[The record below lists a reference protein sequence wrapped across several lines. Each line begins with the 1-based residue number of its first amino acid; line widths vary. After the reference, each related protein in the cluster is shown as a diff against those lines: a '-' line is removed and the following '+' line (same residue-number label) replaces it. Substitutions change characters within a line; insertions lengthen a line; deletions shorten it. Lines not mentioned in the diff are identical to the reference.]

1 MKNLLL
7 HILILV
13 SYCNFS
19 QTSKPSIGI
28 GVFDYEKTEFEKAII
43 HFNDGTSIE
52 GIGRLKTSFIS
63 QEEVIIF
70 KIEKKDKDET
80 WTDKDA
86 KGITI
91 INDEGIIDYEYL
103 KVNKNSFVKL
113 YEVVTEGTIKLYKKR
128 KTYNTSGITTT
139 STTFT
144 NVPIGNSGKTASIPS
159 TTNYSSNSS
168 EYERLIYYIKR
179 ENEPY
184 PTKVG
189 DNYIKS
195 FAEYMKDCE
204 VMVEKIK
211 NHEYNFSQLGDLV
224 DDYNANC
231 GE

>member
-1 MKNLLL
+1 MKKNILLL
-7 HILILV
+7 LIFITY
-13 SYCNFS
+13 SNYS
-19 QTSKPSIGI
+19 QTIIPSIVI

-103 KVNKNSFVKL
+103 KVTKNSFVNL

-128 KTYNTSGITTT
+128 K
-139 STTFT
+139 
-144 NVPIGNSGKTASIPS
+144 
-159 TTNYSSNSS
+159 
-168 EYERLIYYIKR
+168 
-179 ENEPY
+179 
-184 PTKVG
+184 
-189 DNYIKS
+189 
-195 FAEYMKDCE
+195 
-204 VMVEKIK
+204 
-211 NHEYNFSQLGDLV
+211 LV
-224 DDYNANC
+224 LLDI
-231 GE
+231 